1 MPALT
6 SQEIASLSGCFD
18 CLSPGVK
25 DTYMVTLLQQIQAGQ
40 PGASLTTT
48 SPGGLQTTLAVAA
61 VNSLRKRFIL
71 QNQKNE
77 LLYLKFGTGAT
88 VSDYHLELNKHNPSG
103 GTISSPIETNGY
115 VGAISVAS
123 ASGTVSY
130 VFAEF
135 V

>member
-25 DTYMVTLLQQIQAGQ
+25 ETYMVTLLQQIQAGQ
-40 PGASLTTT
+40 PSASLTTT
-48 SPGGLQTTLAVAA
+48 STGGLRTATAVSAA
-61 VNSLRKRFIL
+61 NPLRRRFLL

-77 LLYLKFGTGAT
+77 SLYLKFGTGAT
-88 VSDYHLELNKHNPSG
+88 TTDYHLELNKHNPSG
-103 GTISSPIETNGY
+103 GSVSSPIETNGY
-115 VGAISVAS
+115 VGAISVAP
-123 ASGTVSY
+123 ASGSPSY

>member
-6 SQEIASLSGCFD
+6 AQEIAALSGCFD

-25 DTYMVTLLQQIQAGQ
+25 ETYMVTLLQQIQATQ

-48 SPGGLQTTLAVAA
+48 SPGGLQTATAVSAA
-61 VNSLRKRFIL
+61 NPLRKRFIL
-71 QNQKNE
+71 QNQKND

-88 VSDYHLELNKHNPSG
+88 TTDYHLELNKHNPSG
-103 GTISSPIETNGY
+103 GSVSTPIETNGY
-115 VGAISVAS
+115 VGPISVAPATGS
-123 ASGTVSY
+123 PSY

>member
-18 CLSPGVK
+18 CLSPGIK
-25 DTYMVTLLQQIQAGQ
+25 DTYMVTLLNQILAAA
-40 PGASLTTT
+40 PVAPLTTT
-48 SPGGLQTTLAVAA
+48 STGGLKTATATAA
-61 VNSLRKRFIL
+61 ANPARKKFTI

-77 LLYLKFGTGAT
+77 ELFVKFGTSASLTDFHITLAAHNAGSKH
-88 VSDYHLELNKHNPSG
+88 SDPFIFE
-103 GTISSPIETNGY
+103 GY
-115 VGAISVAS
+115 VGVISVAA
-123 ASGTVSY
+123 ASGNPSY